1 MVACLSPAD
10 NNYDETLS
18 TLRYANRAKNIKNKP
33 KINEDPKD
41 ALLREYQEEI
51 QKLKA
56 MLMGQ
61 MAVPADFATGMI
73 FEMGYSTFK
82 YMYGNFS
89 GISRVVHVAKKIV
102 SQLRILLSWSPFF
115 ARGTLYLEETFCP
128 QSFATPCVYK
138 TAVTVH
144 GKRTWLAKQVLKTR
158 FCVRYFT
165 CYSGTDTQ
173 VARNLFQPFHFDG
186 SYIE

>member
-1 MVACLSPAD
+1 
-10 NNYDETLS
+10 
-18 TLRYANRAKNIKNKP
+18 
-33 KINEDPKD
+33 
-41 ALLREYQEEI
+41 
-51 QKLKA
+51 
-56 MLMGQ
+56 
-61 MAVPADFATGMI
+61 MI
-73 FEMGYSTFK
+73 FEMAYSTFK

-89 GISRVVHVAKKIV
+89 GISGVVHVAKKIV
-102 SQLRILLSWSPFF
+102 SQLKILLSWSPFF

-144 GKRTWLAKQVLKTR
+144 GKRTWFAKQELKTR
-158 FCVRYFT
+158 FYFRYFT

-173 VARNLFQPFHFDG
+173 VARNLFQPFHLDG